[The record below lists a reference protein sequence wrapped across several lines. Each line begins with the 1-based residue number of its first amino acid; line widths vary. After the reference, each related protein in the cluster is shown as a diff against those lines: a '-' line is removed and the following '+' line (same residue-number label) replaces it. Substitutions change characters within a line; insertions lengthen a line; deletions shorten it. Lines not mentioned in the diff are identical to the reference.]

1 MKIAVYSGE
10 KKNVEFGWKQ
20 RTREPMSGCKFT
32 EGIIHQGHT
41 LHCSSA
47 LPEPPRT
54 PHTLVPVHSLPNPQP
69 QYNNCSSLNQLLITY
84 PFQVVGAF
92 SLRSATKNIHNAQS
106 PMGRKA
112 VYLLNSAQDQGCHQD

>member
-1 MKIAVYSGE
+1 MAVYSG
-10 KKNVEFGWKQ
+10 KKLKLLNLAGN
-20 RTREPMSGCKFT
+20 REQESQCQVAKFR
-32 EGIIHQGHT
+32 EDIIHQGHT

-47 LPEPPRT
+47 LPVPPPS

-69 QYNNCSSLNQLLITY
+69 QYNNCSSLYQLLITY
-84 PFQVVGAF
+84 PLQVVGAF

-106 PMGRKA
+106 PMGCKA